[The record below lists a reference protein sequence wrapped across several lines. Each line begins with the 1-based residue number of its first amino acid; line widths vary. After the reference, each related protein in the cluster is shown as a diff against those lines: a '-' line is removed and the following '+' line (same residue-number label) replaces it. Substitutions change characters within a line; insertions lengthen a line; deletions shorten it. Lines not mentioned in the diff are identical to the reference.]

1 MLPRSS
7 HRKLTG
13 IAISTT
19 KEGSMK
25 RVLIAGIIGGCI
37 LAGTAAIYAATNV
50 PRDRLF
56 SASGPITEQ
65 RIRDKLTAEGFSN
78 IQISQQGSL
87 FETTATKNGRAVKWE
102 IDSRSG
108 TVFQAGRTDDDGD
121 DD

>member
-1 MLPRSS
+1 
-7 HRKLTG
+7 
-13 IAISTT
+13 
-19 KEGSMK
+19 MK

-65 RIRDKLTAEGFSN
+65 QIRDKLTAEGFSN

-87 FETTATKNGRAVKWE
+87 FETTATKNGRGVKWE

-108 TVFQAGRTDDDGD
+108 TVLKAGHADDDD
-121 DD
+121 DDD